1 MAERR
6 MFAKTTIDSDAF
18 LDMPLS
24 AQALYFHLSMRADDE
39 GFINNPKRIQRTIG
53 ASDDDMKLLNAKN
66 FVIRFGSG
74 IVVIKHWR
82 IHNYIRGD
90 RLKGTVYAEERK
102 MLDVKGNGAYTIKPE
117 LARIEEDGAD
127 ACQSNV
133 SHLSDKC
140 QSNDSQMTDACPA
153 NVSIG
158 KDSIDKVSIGE
169 VKEINARARTRE
181 EKPAKHRY
189 GEYKNVLLTDEELE
203 KLKERFPQ
211 DWERRIEDLSL
222 GIESKGYK
230 YKSHYAAILS
240 WARRD
245 EARKPAPKQ
254 GSAEELDDFYKM
266 VADWAKEDDG

>member
-1 MAERR
+1 MAQRR
-6 MFAKTTIDSDAF
+6 MFAMTIIDSDAF

-39 GFINNPKRIQRTIG
+39 GFINNPKRIQRAIG

-117 LARIEEDGAD
+117 LARIEEGGAGV
-127 ACQSNV
+127 CQSNV

-140 QSNDSQMTDACPA
+140 QSNVSQMTDACPA
-153 NVSIG
+153 NVGIG
-158 KDSIDKVSIGE
+158 KDRIDKVSIGE
-169 VKEINARARTRE
+169 VKENNARARTRE
-181 EKPAKHRY
+181 EKPVKHRY
-189 GEYKNVLLTDEELE
+189 GEYKNVLLTDDELE

-245 EARKPAPKQ
+245 EARKPSPKQ

>member
-1 MAERR
+1 MAQRR
-6 MFAKTTIDSDAF
+6 MFAMTIIDSDAF

-39 GFINNPKRIQRTIG
+39 GFINNPKRIQRAIG

-117 LARIEEDGAD
+117 LTRIEDDRAD
-127 ACQSNV
+127 ICQSNV

-140 QSNDSQMTDACPA
+140 QSNVSQMTDACPA

-169 VKEINARARTRE
+169 VKEINARARVRE
-181 EKPAKHRY
+181 KKPVKHRY

-245 EARKPAPKQ
+245 EAREPSPKQ

>member
-1 MAERR
+1 MAQRR
-6 MFAKTTIDSDAF
+6 MFAMTIIDSDAF

-39 GFINNPKRIQRTIG
+39 GFINNPKRIQRAIG

-117 LARIEEDGAD
+117 LTRIAEDGAG

-140 QSNDSQMTDACPA
+140 QSNVSQMSDACPA
-153 NVSIG
+153 NVGIG
-158 KDSIDKVSIGE
+158 KDRIDKVSIGE
-169 VKEINARARTRE
+169 VKENNARARTRE
-181 EKPAKHRY
+181 EKPVKHRY
-189 GEYKNVLLTDEELE
+189 GEYKNVLLTDDELE

-245 EARKPAPKQ
+245 EARKPSPKQ